1 MELGMERPLWS
12 HLFYRLMQTLL
23 LLGGVLL
30 FRIRLRGIL
39 HEPVEGPVL
48 VVANHQ
54 SHLDPPMI
62 GMFFRRPLNYMAR
75 ETLFKFPPL
84 GWLIYTLGAI
94 PIDRDGVGL
103 SGMKETLRRLKYG
116 QMVLVFPEGSRTRD
130 GQLGTL
136 KPGFCALARRG
147 GVQLLPVGI
156 AGAYRAWPR
165 TRSFPR
171 AENIQI
177 EVGTPLGP
185 DEIAKLDDKALVAE
199 VRARLGACLAVA
211 EAECRRSTL

>member
-1 MELGMERPLWS
+1 MQRPLWS
-12 HLFYRLMQTLL
+12 HLFYRLMQALL
-23 LLGGVLL
+23 LLGGVLF
-30 FRIRLRGIL
+30 FRIRMRGIL
-39 HEPVEGPVL
+39 REPDEGPVV

-75 ETLFKFPPL
+75 ETLFTFPPL
-84 GWLIYTLGAI
+84 GWLISTLGAI

-130 GQLGTL
+130 GKVGVF

-165 TRSFPR
+165 TRSFPC
-171 AENIQI
+171 AETIQI
-177 EVGTPLGP
+177 EVGPSLGP
-185 DEIAKLDDKALVAE
+185 EEIATLDDAALIAE
-199 VRARLGACLAVA
+199 VRARVETCVAAA
-211 EAECRRSTL
+211 EAHCRRTGR

>member
-1 MELGMERPLWS
+1 
-12 HLFYRLMQTLL
+12 MQTLL
-23 LLGGVLL
+23 LLGGVLF

-39 HEPVEGPVL
+39 NEPAEGPVL
-48 VVANHQ
+48 VVSNHQ

-84 GWLIYTLGAI
+84 GWLIRTLGSI

-147 GVQLLPVGI
+147 GVKLLPVGI

-165 TRSFPR
+165 TRPVPGR
-171 AENIQI
+171 ATIQI
-177 EVGTPLGP
+177 RVGKPMGP
-185 DEIAKLDDKALVAE
+185 EDVASLDDKALIARVEAE
-199 VRARLGACLAVA
+199 LRACLAAA
-211 EAECRRSTL
+211 EADCRRSSG

>member
-1 MELGMERPLWS
+1 
-12 HLFYRLMQTLL
+12 MQTLL
-23 LLGGVLL
+23 LLGGVLF

-39 HEPVEGPVL
+39 NEPEEGPVL
-48 VVANHQ
+48 VVPNHQ

-84 GWLIYTLGAI
+84 GWLIRTLGAI

-130 GQLGTL
+130 GQLGAL

-147 GVQLLPVGI
+147 GVKLLPVGI

-165 TRSFPR
+165 SRSAPGR
-171 AENIQI
+171 ATVQI
-177 EVGTPLGP
+177 RVGKPISP
-185 DEIAKLDDKALVAE
+185 EEIAALDDKALI
-199 VRARLGACLAVA
+199 ARVQADLQACWATA
-211 EAECRRSTL
+211 EADCWRSGG

>member
-1 MELGMERPLWS
+1 MDRSLSS

-23 LLGGVLL
+23 LLGGVLF

-39 HEPVEGPVL
+39 NEPAEGPVL
-48 VVANHQ
+48 VVSNHQ

-84 GWLIYTLGAI
+84 GWLIRTLGSI

-130 GQLGTL
+130 GQLGRL

-147 GVQLLPVGI
+147 GVKLLPVGI

-165 TRSFPR
+165 TRPVPGR
-171 AENIQI
+171 ATIQI
-177 EVGTPLGP
+177 RVGKPMGP
-185 DEIAKLDDKALVAE
+185 EDVARLDDKALIARVEAE
-199 VRARLGACLAVA
+199 LQACWAAA
-211 EAECRRSTL
+211 EADCRRSSV

>member
-1 MELGMERPLWS
+1 MDRSLSS

-23 LLGGVLL
+23 LLGGVLF

-39 HEPVEGPVL
+39 NEPAEGPVL
-48 VVANHQ
+48 VVSNHQ

-84 GWLIYTLGAI
+84 GWLIRTLGAI

-130 GQLGTL
+130 GQLGRL

-147 GVQLLPVGI
+147 GVRLIPVGI

-165 TRSFPR
+165 TRPVPGR
-171 AENIQI
+171 ATIQI
-177 EVGTPLGP
+177 RVGKPMGP
-185 DEIAKLDDKALVAE
+185 EDVARLDDKALIARVEAE
-199 VRARLGACLAVA
+199 LQACWAAA
-211 EAECRRSTL
+211 EADCRRSSV

>member
-1 MELGMERPLWS
+1 MDRSISS

-23 LLGGVLL
+23 LLGGVLF

-39 HEPVEGPVL
+39 NEPEEGPVL
-48 VVANHQ
+48 VVSNHQ

-84 GWLIYTLGAI
+84 GWLIRTLGAI

-130 GQLGTL
+130 GQLGAL

-147 GVQLLPVGI
+147 GVKLLPVGI

-165 TRSFPR
+165 SRSAPGR
-171 AENIQI
+171 ATVQI
-177 EVGTPLGP
+177 RVGKPISP
-185 DEIAKLDDKALVAE
+185 EEIAALDDKALI
-199 VRARLGACLAVA
+199 ARVQADLQACWATA
-211 EAECRRSTL
+211 EADCWRSGG

>member
-1 MELGMERPLWS
+1 MQRPLWS

-23 LLGGVLL
+23 LFGGVLL

-39 HEPVEGPVL
+39 HEPTEGPVL

-130 GQLGTL
+130 GRVGVF

-165 TRSFPR
+165 SRSFPR
-171 AENIQI
+171 AATVQI
-177 EVGTPLGP
+177 EVGSLLGP
-185 DEIAKLDDKALVAE
+185 EEIAKLDDTALIAE
-199 VRARLGACLAVA
+199 VRTRVETCLAAA
-211 EAECRRSTL
+211 EAHCRRTGR

>member
-1 MELGMERPLWS
+1 
-12 HLFYRLMQTLL
+12 MQTLL
-23 LLGGVLL
+23 LLGGVLF

-39 HEPVEGPVL
+39 NEPEEGPVL
-48 VVANHQ
+48 VVSNHQ

-84 GWLIYTLGAI
+84 GWLIRTLGAI

-130 GQLGTL
+130 GQLGAL

-147 GVQLLPVGI
+147 GVKLLPVGI

-165 TRSFPR
+165 SRSAPGR
-171 AENIQI
+171 ATVQI
-177 EVGTPLGP
+177 RVGKPISP
-185 DEIAKLDDKALVAE
+185 EEIAALDDKALI
-199 VRARLGACLAVA
+199 ARVQADLQACWATA
-211 EAECRRSTL
+211 EADCWRSGG